1 MSVNTTGQNK
11 QERTNM
17 STQKKVAV
25 GEFVNPNE
33 STVKETPVEVK
44 TTSVS
49 TEKPVRRNRGAF
61 NGPRGKLQV
70 GKLIPGYHL
79 YFFNDE
85 PGRISAAL
93 DAGWE
98 FVSPG
103 EVGYNAS
110 NVTDTN
116 VDLGDRVS
124 VMGSKDDLGKPV
136 QQILLKIKQEW
147 WEEDQAEIQSRND
160 KTDNSIKRG
169 KGGHSV
175 DTTGFYDAGIKFG
188 SSNKY

>member
-1 MSVNTTGQNK
+1 MSLNTTGQNK
-11 QERTNM
+11 RERTNM
-17 STQKKVAV
+17 STDKKVAATT
-25 GEFVNPNE
+25 EA
-33 STVKETPVEVK
+33 VKETPQVEIK
-44 TTSVS
+44 TASVS

-61 NGPRGKLQV
+61 NGTRGKLQV
-70 GKLIPGYHL
+70 GNLIQGYHL

-85 PGRISAAL
+85 PGRIATAL

-98 FVSPG
+98 FVSPE

-124 VMGSKDDLGKPV
+124 VMGSTDALGKPV
-136 QQILLKIKQEW
+136 QQILLKIKQDW

-160 KTDNSIKRG
+160 KTDASIKRG

-175 DTTGFYDAGIKFG
+175 DTTGFYDAGIKVG